1 MKKGFSKLLLAI
13 VMTLQLVPSSMTT
26 IVANDDIA
34 YADDFVQITTENKP
48 IAVYETGS
56 GDIPEAV
63 SKLNVA
69 VHVDG
74 AEKTSG
80 VLTFGSAEITANA
93 NYAVEQVTVNG
104 EAFDNS
110 IVYNREV
117 GESEK
122 NLVINI
128 YTKATATI
136 HYQDLEGNRLAADD
150 VKEGKLHELLTMD
163 QEPGMQHMRNLQ

>member
-1 MKKGFSKLLLAI
+1 M
-13 VMTLQLVPSSMTT
+13 
-26 IVANDDIA
+26 
-34 YADDFVQITTENKP
+34 
-48 IAVYETGS
+48 
-56 GDIPEAV
+56 
-63 SKLNVA
+63 
-69 VHVDG
+69 HVDG

-80 VLTFGSAEITANA
+80 VLTFGSATNPEKTEITANA